1 MRNYPKGSTKRMSD
15 SEMRRILDSTLPL
28 PRIPPQTGLA
38 VVRVSPPKPRLIKP
52 WVPPAGHLP
61 LVPGQQNGVSLP
73 RHDRKLTGIMS
84 NSLNHNQEREFKKPM
99 GLLERIKLL
108 EAKSKDVSGEKDKN
122 KNPVLLKKIPRD
134 KLLKSSQRKQ
144 EDFDLIIK
152 VSTPK
157 SGKKLLDSV
166 FLFLDEISPTDVSSR
181 NGLGP
186 FNPELTSVVN
196 ELNKSFASPR
206 DESLE
211 IVHSISGSNS
221 FTLKSP
227 TLLLEPLKTNNCLV
241 PPLDLSLLCDDN
253 NTTELRKAE
262 EDLFISVLDDS
273 EREKYS
279 QTKIIRP
286 KWVPRLDLSLLEDG
300 RVKTSKRIKKNKES
314 GQVSY
319 KEPSSLKASTRF
331 LIPLCDLDIKEHLE
345 LLAKSSKNDN
355 IYNIPKSVPKMPFFF
370 ETSSVPTKITPREAP
385 VPIICSIKQTAPSR
399 PTNSKL
405 RNKMA
410 GTSILPDLVK
420 NRCNMKKTTT
430 LAPNS
435 KTEKKI
441 AVQPPKP
448 AELHPKSRNVKLYPL
463 RKKQ

>member
-122 KNPVLLKKIPRD
+122 KNPVLLKKIPRH

-181 NGLGP
+181 NS
-186 FNPELTSVVN
+186 ELPSIVN

-227 TLLLEPLKTNNCLV
+227 TLLLEPLKTKNSLV

-345 LLAKSSKNDN
+345 LSAKSSKNDN

-385 VPIICSIKQTAPSR
+385 VPIICSIKQIAPSC

-405 RNKMA
+405 RVKMA

-420 NRCNMKKTTT
+420 NRCNMKKITT

-441 AVQPPKP
+441 AAQPPKP